1 LAQATF
7 ASRALAYAR
16 TADVLADVSGDEMPT
31 IHIVGGGAQNAH
43 LSQMTADIS
52 GREVVTGPIE
62 ATAIGNALVQAIASG
77 DVKDIGSARKLI
89 SESSLHLGRY
99 KPKISSGEKSEIA
112 EVRNRYA
119 QLTVLEEK

>member
-1 LAQATF
+1 
-7 ASRALAYAR
+7 
-16 TADVLADVSGDEMPT
+16 
-31 IHIVGGGAQNAH
+31 
-43 LSQMTADIS
+43 MTSDIS

-62 ATAIGNALVQAIASG
+62 ATAIGNALVQAIASR

-89 SESSLHLGRY
+89 TESSLQLGRY
-99 KPKISSGEKSEIA
+99 QPNVSSSEKSEIA